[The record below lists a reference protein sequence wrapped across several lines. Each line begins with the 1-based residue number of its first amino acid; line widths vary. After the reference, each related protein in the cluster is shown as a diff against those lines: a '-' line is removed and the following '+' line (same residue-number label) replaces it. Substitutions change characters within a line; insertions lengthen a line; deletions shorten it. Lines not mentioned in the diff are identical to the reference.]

1 MWDYANDIRLRESE
15 MESMRIT
22 FDEDLARKDRERS
35 QLKYRLEEANQK
47 INSLELDLNDYR

>member
-1 MWDYANDIRLRESE
+1 
-15 MESMRIT
+15 MRIN

-47 INSLELDLNDYR
+47 INSLERDLNEYR